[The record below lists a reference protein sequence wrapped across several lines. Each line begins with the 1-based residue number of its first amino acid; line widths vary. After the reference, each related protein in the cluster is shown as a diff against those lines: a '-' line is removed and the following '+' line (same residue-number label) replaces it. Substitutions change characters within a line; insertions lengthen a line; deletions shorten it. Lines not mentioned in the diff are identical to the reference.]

1 MFLVLDI
8 GERGRVEL
16 ISFRQRFAQIRK
28 RAEVYGLFLFPLF
41 SFGGSM
47 QFFQRA
53 SARVAVALMAV
64 LMAAAAHAQFNASL
78 AGTVQDSTQAAI
90 PNATITLTNN
100 ATNVSKSVQS
110 GASGTYTFSEL
121 SPGTYKLTVT
131 AHGFQQNVIPNVPVA
146 AETPASVNVTLQ
158 AGSESQTVTV
168 DADTIPLLQTSDAS
182 IGTTI
187 DGEEVQRLPTVGAD
201 PYELLRTAPG
211 ITGNGARAGSG
222 NAVFLPNGVG
232 PGGSNSG
239 VFQTENQPQISA
251 DGQRVADN
259 DYLID
264 GVSVNS
270 LSHGGAAVV
279 TPNTEAVGQITVLS
293 TSYDASLG
301 RNTGAQIQVVTK
313 SGTNQLHGSAL
324 FLYDDPGLNS
334 FNQYG
339 GPGTGVPF
347 IRNQNAQR
355 SWAGSLGGPIIKD
368 HLFLFASYQGY
379 KQKNPTYTNLFVET
393 PQYRAA
399 IAAQRAGG
407 VSAAIVG
414 SNSAPRIVGV
424 LATPAN
430 SCTGFRTFTV
440 TTPFN
445 GYTAG
450 QNAPACQVVTGGLD
464 IGSLTPGGTSQIG
477 MFPSTTAIA
486 TAPYYG
492 ASPFLVGGGFDGAAD
507 LEYAQ
512 VVIPQQSRGNQFN
525 GRADYQLTS
534 HDLIAATVY
543 FTKLDNLGSSG
554 AEGSRP
560 QGDVPFKPFNSA
572 ATLIYVHTF
581 SPSWLNE
588 ARANLTRFA
597 DNELKDGGNTVN
609 YGIPYVN
616 VQDYPVACCQFGV
629 VQSTTTPASFAEN
642 TYEVRDTVTHT
653 WGTHTVRA
661 GVELRFE
668 QDNDN
673 LFGAERPVYAFDGL
687 WAFANDA
694 SVYESLTVNPNTG
707 APANENRYFRDED
720 YAVFV
725 QHDWKITPTF
735 TLNTGLR
742 WEEFTPPGNKG
753 SLVNKPVLGP
763 AGSEL
768 AGMSLVPANHLWNFE
783 HNNWSPK
790 IGFAWNL
797 MPKTVVRAGFG
808 IAYNNLDAATYSPA
822 VEDGPGVANFGL
834 CCGGAGNT
842 AGIIYNLGTSNSP
855 SSFPINKNVAVG
867 TKANGFPNTGS
878 IEVYGQAPVIKY
890 PSADEYSFE
899 VQRELG
905 WGTTAT
911 AGYSGASGRHFAR
924 FVDQNFLYNQNNTPV
939 YAAYFLTTDSVMNY
953 NALNLR
959 MSHGLRKHIAF
970 SVAYTYGKVLD
981 QVSNGDGADGLANQ
995 TNPANNRSE
1004 YGPADYDVRH
1014 HVVATWLYETP
1025 TIHTGHALLTSL
1037 ISGFQLN
1044 GTYTFNTGFPYTPVT
1059 SNYNTVP
1066 IVNGAATQNIVR
1078 PLAYYGGA
1086 GTSCSTSS
1094 FEGATAGNFPK
1105 GGAAYFETTLPTSTI
1120 YTPGIGRNSF
1130 RSSCYQDVDMTLA
1143 KDFGY
1148 DWRDHHTLLRL
1159 QANIFNVF
1167 NLNEASPIANDNVHN
1182 NVTNSLFG
1190 LSPNGDTGR
1199 VIELEGRFQF

>member
-1 MFLVLDI
+1 MHTSLKAWLRLLPAALLLF
-8 GERGRVEL
+8 
-16 ISFRQRFAQIRK
+16 FA
-28 RAEVYGLFLFPLF
+28 GL
-41 SFGGSM
+41 
-47 QFFQRA
+47 
-53 SARVAVALMAV
+53 
-64 LMAAAAHAQFNASL
+64 AHAQFNASL
-78 AGTVQDSTQAAI
+78 SGSVLDSTQAAI
-90 PNATITLTNN
+90 PGATVTLTNN
-100 ATNVSKSVQS
+100 QTNSIKTVKSS
-110 GASGTYTFSEL
+110 ESGTFTFSSL
-121 SPGTYKLTVT
+121 SPGTYKLAVT
-131 AHGFQQNVIPNVPVA
+131 ATGFQQNVIPNVPVA
-146 AETPASVNVTLQ
+146 AETPATVNVTLSP
-158 AGSESQTVTV
+158 GSESQTITV
-168 DADTIPLLQTSDAS
+168 DANTIPLLQTSDAS

-187 DGEEVQRLPTVGAD
+187 DGAEVQRLPIVGAD
-201 PYELLRTAPG
+201 LYELLRTAPG

-239 VFQTENQPQISA
+239 IFQTENQPQISA

-279 TPNTEAVGQITVLS
+279 TPNTEAVGQMTVVS

-313 SGTNQLHGSAL
+313 AGTNQIHGSAL
-324 FLYDDPGLNS
+324 FLYDDPGINS
-334 FNQYG
+334 FNKYG
-339 GPGTGVPF
+339 GPGTNVPF
-347 IRNQNAQR
+347 VRNQNAQR
-355 SWAGSLGGPIIKD
+355 TWAASIGGPIVKD
-368 HLFLFASYQGY
+368 KLFLFASYQAY
-379 KQKNPTYTNLFVET
+379 KETNPTYTNLYVET
-393 PQYRAA
+393 PQYRSA
-399 IAAQRAGG
+399 IGTNRIGG
-407 VSAAIVG
+407 VSAAIVAA
-414 SNSAPRIVGV
+414 NSAPRIVSV
-424 LATPAN
+424 LATPSNACN
-430 SCTGFRTFTV
+430 GYRTFTV
-440 TTPFN
+440 VTPFTAN
-445 GYTAG
+445 GTTYATG
-450 QNAPACQVVTGGLD
+450 SQAPACQIVSGGLD
-464 IGSLTPGGTSQIG
+464 IGSLTPGGTSQRG
-477 MFPSTTAIA
+477 VFPSGTAIG

-492 ASPFLVGGGFDGAAD
+492 ASPFLVGGGFDGTPD
-507 LEYAQ
+507 LEYVQ
-512 VVIPQQSRGNQFN
+512 VRLPQQSRGSQYN
-525 GRADYQLTS
+525 GRIDFQLTP
-534 HDLIAATVY
+534 HDLIAASAY
-543 FTKLDNLGSSG
+543 FTKLDNLGGSG

-572 ATLIYVHTF
+572 ATLIYIHTF

-588 ARANLTRFA
+588 ARANVTRFA
-597 DNELKDGGNTVN
+597 DNELNDGGNTVN

-616 VQDYPVACCQFGV
+616 VQDYPGSCCQFGV
-629 VQSTTTPASFAEN
+629 NQSTTTPASFAEN
-642 TYEVRDTVTHT
+642 TYEVRDTVTHN
-653 WGTHTVRA
+653 WGAHTIRA
-661 GVELRFE
+661 GIEARFE

-673 LFGAERPVYAFDGL
+673 LYGAERPVYAFDGL
-687 WAFANDA
+687 WAFANDT

-707 APANENRYFRDED
+707 APANEARYFRDED

-725 QHDWKITPTF
+725 QHDWKVTPTF
-735 TLNTGLR
+735 TFNTGLR
-742 WEEFTPPGNKG
+742 WEEFTPPANKG
-753 SLVNKPVLGP
+753 MAVNKPLLGP

-768 AGMSLVPANHLWNFE
+768 AGLSLITTNHLWNFQ

-790 IGFAWNL
+790 VGFEWSFA
-797 MPKTVVRAGFG
+797 PKMVVRAGFG
-808 IAYNNLDAATYSPA
+808 IAYNNLDAATYSPM

-834 CCGGAGNT
+834 CCGGNGNT

-867 TKANGFPNTGS
+867 TKPNGIPNLPNNAQ
-878 IEVYGQAPVIKY
+878 IEVYGVANKINY

-899 VQRELG
+899 IQREFG

-911 AGYSGASGRHFAR
+911 AGYQGASGHHFAR
-924 FVDQNFLYNQNNTPV
+924 FVNQNFLYNQNGTPAF
-939 YAAYFLTTDSVMNY
+939 AAYFLQTDSSMNY

-959 MSHGLRKHIAF
+959 LNHTLRNDIGF

-1014 HVVATWLYETP
+1014 HLTATWLYQTP
-1025 TIHTGHALLTSL
+1025 KIKTGNALLTSL
-1037 ISGFQLN
+1037 ISGFQFN
-1044 GTYTFNTGFPYTPVT
+1044 GTYTYTSGFPFTPVT

-1078 PLAYYGGA
+1078 PLAYFGGA
-1086 GTSCSTSS
+1086 GNSCSTNS

-1105 GGAAYFETTLPTSTI
+1105 GGAAYFQTTLPTGTT

-1130 RSSCYQDVDMTLA
+1130 RSSCYQDVDITLA

-1148 DWRDHHTLLRL
+1148 DWHEHHTLLRF

-1167 NLNEASPIANDNVHN
+1167 NLNEAAPITNDNVHN
-1182 NVTNSLFG
+1182 NVTNSFFG
-1190 LSPNGDTGR
+1190 LSPQGDAGR